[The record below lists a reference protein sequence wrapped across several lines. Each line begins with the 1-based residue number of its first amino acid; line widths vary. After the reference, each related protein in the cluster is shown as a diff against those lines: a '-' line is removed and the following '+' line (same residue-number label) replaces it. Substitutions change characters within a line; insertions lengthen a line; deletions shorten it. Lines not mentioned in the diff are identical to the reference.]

1 MDETL
6 RRFPLHVKLFLSLGS
21 CRTVG
26 HWGEFEFFTFM
37 MCLII
42 STGGLSVLHIMI
54 LYDFDPGIHLNL
66 YN

>member
-1 MDETL
+1 M
-6 RRFPLHVKLFLSLGS
+6 KLFLSLGS

-26 HWGEFEFFTFM
+26 HWGEFDFFTFM